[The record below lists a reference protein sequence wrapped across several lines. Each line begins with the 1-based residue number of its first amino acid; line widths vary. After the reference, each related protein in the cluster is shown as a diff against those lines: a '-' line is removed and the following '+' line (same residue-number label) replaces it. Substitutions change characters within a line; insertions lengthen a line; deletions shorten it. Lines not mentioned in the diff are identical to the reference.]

1 MRLVDKFLRLD
12 RRCQFFILGLL
23 LVGMSLAV
31 FGQLGGYDFINYD
44 DEQYVTANHHVLGGL
59 TGDGIRWAFT
69 AMYASNWHPLTW
81 LSHMLDVEL
90 YGLHPGGHHWT
101 SVLLHVVNVVLLL
114 WLFLRMTGD
123 LWKSATVAALFAV
136 HPLHVESVAWVAERK
151 DVLST
156 MFWMLTMVM
165 YVRYTER
172 PNLSR
177 YLVVALVLALGLMAK
192 PMLVTVPFVLLLL
205 DYWPLG
211 RIRLES
217 WSNPAERQMAWTLVK
232 EKLPLVA
239 VVAASSVITYLAQ
252 AAGGA
257 VRSLAVFPLGVR
269 IDNALV
275 AYVAYIRKMLWP
287 SNLAIYYPHPGSHL
301 PFWEVIGA
309 ALLLVSITI
318 LVLVMRKRKSYLP
331 VGWLWYLGTLV
342 PVIGLIQLG
351 GQAMA
356 DRYTY
361 VPMIGLFIMMVWGG
375 ADLTAGWRHRGIVR
389 ALAVG
394 LLFPALMGTA
404 WLQVSYWR
412 NSETLFEHALRVT
425 TGNYVAHNNLGVALA
440 QQDHLDAAIAQ
451 YTEALRIKPDYEKA
465 HNNLGAALAQQDH
478 LDAAIA
484 QYTEALR
491 SKPDYEKAHMNLG
504 LALARQDRLD
514 AAIAQYDQAIAIQSD
529 DEETHNNLGVALA
542 QQGHLDA
549 AIAQYTEALRIKPDY
564 GKAHMNLGLALARQ
578 GRLDAAIA
586 QYDQALVS
594 RPDDEE
600 THNNLG
606 IALARQGR
614 LDAAIAHF
622 SQSIR
627 IEPNDEGA
635 RYNLGLAQ
643 AKQGNLNEAIVS
655 FTRAIQMKPEDEKA
669 HNQLGLALVKLGKYE
684 EAITHFSQA
693 LRLRPDD
700 EAARRNLRDAE
711 WQQRKRKDG

>member
-465 HNNLGAALAQQDH
+465 HNNLG
-478 LDAAIA
+478 
-484 QYTEALR
+484 
-491 SKPDYEKAHMNLG
+491 
-504 LALARQDRLD
+504 
-514 AAIAQYDQAIAIQSD
+514 
-529 DEETHNNLGVALA
+529 VALA